1 MTAAATTTA
10 DEVSGPRVVALGGGH
25 GLAATLSAVR
35 RYAGSVTAVVSVA
48 DDGGSSGRLRQAFA
62 IPAPGDLRRC
72 LVALGDPHS
81 PWAGFFEHRF
91 DAGELEGHPLGNLV
105 IAGLSGALGDF
116 IAAVEEAG
124 RLVGCTG
131 QVLPA
136 TTTPVVLKG
145 AAGGHDV
152 EGQVNVSSASHLS
165 TVSLVPPDAPAPEA
179 AVAAIVAADQVVLG
193 PGSLF
198 TSVLAAAIVPGIRDA
213 LATTAATKV
222 YVCNLGP
229 QLPETEGFD
238 VAAHVAA
245 LGAHGVHP
253 DVVLCQRGGLLQGR
267 CSVAVVEDEVA
278 RAGATAHDPELLGR
292 ALARLAESPA
302 RGGRA

>member
-1 MTAAATTTA
+1 MPGAAQAA
-10 DEVSGPRVVALGGGH
+10 GPRVVALGGGH
-25 GLAATLSAVR
+25 GLAATLAAVR

-72 LVALGDPHS
+72 LVALGDPES
-81 PWAGFFEHRF
+81 AWAGFFEHRF

-105 IAGLSGALGDF
+105 IAGLTGALGGDF
-116 IAAVEEAG
+116 TAAVEEAG

-131 QVLPA
+131 RVLPA

-145 AAGGHDV
+145 AAGGIDV
-152 EGQVNVSSASHLS
+152 EGQVNVSSTTQLS
-165 TVSLVPPDAPAPEA
+165 TVSLVPPDAPAPHA
-179 AVAAIVAADQVVLG
+179 AVEAIVAADQVVLG

-198 TSVLAAAIVPGIRDA
+198 TSVLAAAIVPGIRQA
-213 LATTAATKV
+213 LATTTATKI
-222 YVCNLGP
+222 YVCNLRP

-245 LGAHGVHP
+245 LAAHGVHP
-253 DVVLCQRGGLLQGR
+253 DLVLCHPEGLARGE
-267 CSVAVVEDEVA
+267 CPIPVVEEEVA
-278 RAGATAHDPELLGR
+278 GPGVLLHDAVRLGR
-292 ALARLAESPA
+292 ALASLPGGSTTA
-302 RGGRA
+302 REA